1 MTPLSFIKI
10 AEQVAA
16 MSKDP
21 STKVGALILGPNL
34 EIRATGW
41 NGFPRGV
48 EDSPERLNDR
58 PTKLKF
64 TAHSEANAITN
75 AARSGV
81 STDGCSLLVTALHPC
96 GDCAKIIIQAG
107 IKKVY
112 APLPEI
118 DGRWADSFE
127 VAATMFREAGV
138 SVEFY
143 DAPEKSV
150 IQDRPYLRP
159 AVLSSPIP

>member
-1 MTPLSFIKI
+1 M
-10 AEQVAA
+10 
-16 MSKDP
+16 
-21 STKVGALILGPNL
+21 

-48 EDSPERLNDR
+48 NDTEERLNDR
-58 PTKLKF
+58 PTKYKF
-64 TAHSEANAITN
+64 ITHAEANAIAN

-81 STDGCSLLVTALHPC
+81 ALEGCSLLVTALHPC
-96 GDCAKIIIQAG
+96 NDCAKLLIQSG

-138 SVEFY
+138 EVEFY
-143 DAPEKSV
+143 
-150 IQDRPYLRP
+150 
-159 AVLSSPIP
+159 

>member
-1 MTPLSFIKI
+1 MTPLSFVGI
-10 AEQVAA
+10 AHAVSQ

-21 STKVGALILGPNL
+21 STKVGALIIAPGM

-48 EDSPERLNDR
+48 EDTQERLNDR
-58 PTKLKF
+58 PTKYLYV
-64 TAHSEANAITN
+64 AHAEANAITN

-96 GDCAKIIIQAG
+96 NDCAKLVIQAG

-127 VAATMFREAGV
+127 IAATMFREAGV
-138 SVEFY
+138 TVEFY
-143 DAPEKSV
+143 
-150 IQDRPYLRP
+150 
-159 AVLSSPIP
+159 

>member
-1 MTPLSFIKI
+1 MNILKFIPLVQEL
-10 AEQVAA
+10 ALL
-16 MSKDP
+16 SKDP
-21 STKVGALILGPNL
+21 STKVGCAIFGPGM

-48 EDSPERLNDR
+48 NDTEERLNDR
-58 PTKLKF
+58 PTKYKF
-64 TAHSEANAITN
+64 ITHAEANAIAN

-81 STDGCSLLVTALHPC
+81 ALEGCSLLVTALHPC
-96 GDCAKIIIQAG
+96 NDCAKLLIQSG

-138 SVEFY
+138 EVEFY
-143 DAPEKSV
+143 
-150 IQDRPYLRP
+150 
-159 AVLSSPIP
+159 

>member
-1 MTPLSFIKI
+1 MNPLKFANI
-10 AEQVAA
+10 AREIAQL
-16 MSKDP
+16 SKDP
-21 STKVGALILGPNL
+21 STKVAAIILGPGM

-48 EDSPERLNDR
+48 ADTEERLNDR
-58 PTKLKF
+58 PTKYQF
-64 TAHSEANAITN
+64 VAHAEANAIAN

-81 STDGCSLLVTALHPC
+81 STDGCTLLVTALHPC
-96 GDCAKIIIQAG
+96 NDCAKLIIQSG

-127 VAATMFREAGV
+127 IASTMFREAGV
-138 SVEFY
+138 TVEFY
-143 DAPEKSV
+143 
-150 IQDRPYLRP
+150 
-159 AVLSSPIP
+159 